1 MIRQRNLPAVEVV
14 VTQLFREA
22 PTANPYDLA
31 ARVQGLVGKR
41 DPNWQAR
48 FVRRW
53 VEKQIDRG
61 TAR

>member
-1 MIRQRNLPAVEVV
+1 MIRNLPAVDVT
-14 VTQLFREA
+14 VTQLMREA

-41 DPNWQAR
+41 DPSWQAR

-61 TAR
+61 TTR